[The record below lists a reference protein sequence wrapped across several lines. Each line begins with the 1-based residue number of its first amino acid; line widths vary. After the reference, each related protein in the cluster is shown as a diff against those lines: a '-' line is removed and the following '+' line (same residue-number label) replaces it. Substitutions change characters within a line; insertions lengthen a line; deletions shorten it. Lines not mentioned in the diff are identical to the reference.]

1 MATPRIRQDVP
12 PPGGF
17 ESVEKTLLRNLPVRG
32 PSAAVLFGVAA
43 AVIVWGQSKLRA
55 GLRLEEEWKD
65 ERERA
70 RLHLIP
76 LLQAEADRRYLRYR
90 AARDKI
96 EAEIMKD
103 VPGISF
109 PVCFRDLTF
118 GHSPGWKVGEQLYK
132 TRWGPDYHNRRDNT
146 KKKSLFKTVYY

>member
-103 VPGISF
+103 VPG
-109 PVCFRDLTF
+109 
-118 GHSPGWKVGEQLYK
+118 WKVGEQLYK